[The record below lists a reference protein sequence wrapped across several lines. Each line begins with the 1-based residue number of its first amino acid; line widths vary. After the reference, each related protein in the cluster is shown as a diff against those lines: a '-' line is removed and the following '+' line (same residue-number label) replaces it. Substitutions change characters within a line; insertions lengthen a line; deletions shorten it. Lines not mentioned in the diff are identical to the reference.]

1 MKKSISVILALLLA
15 LGCVLSLGGC
25 GKSPAPETGKKGFIE
40 NKGYAVALENAL
52 MKPIFSLD
60 AEKLTNAMNS
70 DKGGA
75 SFDLK
80 LTELKGIDSL
90 IPAASSLGLDKLL
103 PFGISASAVDEA
115 GSLNALIE
123 LTAGKEALSL
133 FSEISDKDITVALPN
148 LLDGIIKITEE
159 QLGASTP
166 FGGIDMTALSG
177 FDPQPLLDAFTE
189 ALDAGLFTD
198 TVGNLPTADGD
209 KEYKAISLKL
219 TAADCS
225 KALAAVLNTIANSSD
240 YDALLSVIGA
250 VYGAAS
256 GDDAIQLVKDE
267 LKKGAEELLK
277 ATDLP
282 DESEFS
288 VNWTR
293 FLDEEKN
300 CADKISVAVKDE
312 LAMTVFA
319 GITSSKSGDYAFVKV
334 TDDDEAA
341 DLLSLE
347 SEITKDSAELTVEV
361 NVEDTPVKVTF
372 KGETSGK
379 TTVSKVSFGSGGMSL
394 NLFTLTST
402 VNTAS
407 DSLVD
412 VTSKLEFAL
421 PASLVGTDIGLTL
434 EMNFAVGAINFEKPD
449 VNSDKVFSEDELE
462 AMGDQLLANI
472 KTAAPTLSGILELL
486 TGALESAGDMFEDF
500 GSSSMAEGESIPT
513 GDYGDIDL
521 GDIDLD
527 DYDIDLDDYD
537 IDLDD
542 YTDFGDYAESASD
555 GNFFDIF

>member
-1 MKKSISVILALLLA
+1 MKKSISVILALILA

-166 FGGIDMTALSG
+166 FGGIDMTALSD

-288 VNWTR
+288 INWTR

-300 CADKISVAVKDE
+300 CADKISVALKDD

-334 TDDDEAA
+334 TDDNEAA

-361 NVEDTPVKVTF
+361 NIEDTPVKVIF
-372 KGETSGK
+372 SGETSGK
-379 TTVSKVSFGSGGMSL
+379 TTVSKVSLGSGGMNL

-486 TGALESAGDMFEDF
+486 TGALESAGDMFEEF
-500 GSSSMAEGESIPT
+500 GSSSAAEGEAIIT
-513 GDYGDIDL
+513 GDYDDIDL

>member
-25 GKSPAPETGKKGFIE
+25 GKSSAPETGKKGFIE

-80 LTELKGIDSL
+80 LTELKGIDTL

-133 FSEISDKDITVALPN
+133 FSEISDKDITLALPN
-148 LLDGIIKITEE
+148 ILDGIIKATAEDLGDITPLES
-159 QLGASTP
+159 LDILSFDTDP
-166 FGGIDMTALSG
+166 LIDSLFNT
-177 FDPQPLLDAFTE
+177 FVE
-189 ALDAGLFTD
+189 ALDDTCFTD
-198 TVGNLPTADGD
+198 AVGNLPTADGD

-219 TAADCS
+219 TAKDCV
-225 KALAAVLNTIANSSD
+225 KAFAAVLNFIADSTEFDSFLQLVGN
-240 YDALLSVIGA
+240 
-250 VYGAAS
+250 VYLADDAAS
-256 GDDAIQLVKDE
+256 IKSE
-267 LKKGAEELLK
+267 LKNTANELLK

-300 CADKISVAVKDE
+300 CADKISVVVKDE
-312 LAMTVFA
+312 LEMTVFA

-334 TDDDEAA
+334 TDDTEAA

-379 TTVSKVSFGSGGMSL
+379 TTVSKVSFGSGGMNL

-500 GSSSMAEGESIPT
+500 GSSSAAEGESIPT

-521 GDIDLD
+521 GDIDLG
-527 DYDIDLDDYD
+527 DIDLGD

-555 GNFFDIF
+555 GNFFDMF

>member
-288 VNWTR
+288 INWTR

-334 TDDDEAA
+334 TDDNEAA

-361 NVEDTPVKVTF
+361 NVEDTPVKVIF
-372 KGETSGK
+372 SGETSGK
-379 TTVSKVSFGSGGMSL
+379 TTVSKVSFGSGGMNL

-402 VNTAS
+402 VNKAS

-449 VNSDKVFSEDELE
+449 INSDKVFSEDELE

-500 GSSSMAEGESIPT
+500 GSSSAAEGEAIIT
-513 GDYGDIDL
+513 GDYDDIDL
-521 GDIDLD
+521 G
-527 DYDIDLDDYD
+527 DIDLDDYD